1 MYIDPR
7 VKYLVRQLDHPRGR
21 LRKKALVRLL
31 KLCRRKYPVLF
42 CGDFV
47 LMRPEAYDSLVIQ
60 LQELEI
66 QLQELETLSTGKGDE
81 CEQSVD

>member
-1 MYIDPR
+1 MYTDPR
-7 VKYLVRQLDHPRGR
+7 VKYLVRQLDHQRWR

-47 LMRPEAYDSLVIQ
+47 LIQPAVYDSLLIR
-60 LQELEI
+60 
-66 QLQELETLSTGKGDE
+66 LQELETLSTGKSDE